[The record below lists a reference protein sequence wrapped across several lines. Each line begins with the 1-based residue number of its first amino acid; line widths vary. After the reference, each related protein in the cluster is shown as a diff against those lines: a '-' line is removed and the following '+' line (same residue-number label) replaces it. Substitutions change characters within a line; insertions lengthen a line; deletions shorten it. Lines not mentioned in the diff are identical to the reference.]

1 MELLSD
7 YSQCSFYLYWYYY
20 RMLCQSCSDEN
31 VFKNSLI
38 FRMIVRIII
47 LYDGR
52 SKMENLVLEYVD
64 YLKSTKGISVNTE
77 MAYRRDL
84 VKLMKYLAAQGVTE
98 IGRVTATNLNSY
110 MLYMEKQ
117 GLTNTTISR
126 NVASIKGFYQFLRKK
141 DYVSEDVAECLTSPK
156 IERKA
161 PKSAAKE
168 DVEKVLSIPN
178 GKTPKILRDRAM
190 IELLYSTGIMV
201 EELVSLKVADVNLD
215 LGYLQ
220 CHFENNQNAYPIDKQ
235 AMKAMKAYMKMGRER
250 LLKGRETDVL
260 FPNVSGKKMSR
271 QGFWKILKGY
281 AAKAGIKGT
290 ITPSMLRHS

>member
-1 MELLSD
+1 MEK
-7 YSQCSFYLYWYYY
+7 
-20 RMLCQSCSDEN
+20 R
-31 VFKNSLI
+31 
-38 FRMIVRIII
+38 
-47 LYDGR
+47 
-52 SKMENLVLEYVD
+52 VLEYVD

-84 VKLMKYLAAQGVTE
+84 VKLVKYLSAQGISE
-98 IGRVTATNLNSY
+98 MSKVTATNLNSY
-110 MLYMEKQ
+110 MLHMEKQ

-126 NVASIKGFYQFLRKK
+126 NVASIKGFYQFLCKK
-141 DYVSEDVAECLTSPK
+141 GYVAEDVSECLTSPK

-161 PKSAAKE
+161 PKSAKKE
-168 DVEKVLSIPN
+168 DVEKVLAVPN

-201 EELVSLKVADVNLD
+201 EELVGLKVSDVNLE

-235 AMKAMKAYMKMGRER
+235 AMKAMKAYMKMGRDR

-281 AAKAGIKGT
+281 AAKAGIKGS

>member
-1 MELLSD
+1 MMEDRVLS
-7 YSQCSFYLYWYYY
+7 
-20 RMLCQSCSDEN
+20 
-31 VFKNSLI
+31 
-38 FRMIVRIII
+38 
-47 LYDGR
+47 
-52 SKMENLVLEYVD
+52 YVY
-64 YLKSTKGISVNTE
+64 YLKREKGISVNTE

-84 VKLMKYLAAQGVTE
+84 MKLVRYFESQGITE
-98 IGRVTATNLNSY
+98 VEKVSATNLNSY

-126 NVASIKGFYQFLRKK
+126 NVASMKGFFQYLKNQ
-141 DYVSEDVAECLTSPK
+141 DIIAEDVSASLTSPK
-156 IERKA
+156 IERRA
-161 PKSAAKE
+161 PKSASKE
-168 DVEKVLSIPN
+168 DVKKVLAVPT
-178 GKTPKILRDRAM
+178 GKTPKLLRDKAM

-201 EELVSLKVADVNLD
+201 EELVSLKINDINME

-220 CHFENNQNAYPIDKQ
+220 CHFENNQNAYPIDRQ
-235 AMKAMKAYMKMGRER
+235 AQKAMRAYLKNGRDK
-250 LLKGRETDVL
+250 LLKGNESDVL